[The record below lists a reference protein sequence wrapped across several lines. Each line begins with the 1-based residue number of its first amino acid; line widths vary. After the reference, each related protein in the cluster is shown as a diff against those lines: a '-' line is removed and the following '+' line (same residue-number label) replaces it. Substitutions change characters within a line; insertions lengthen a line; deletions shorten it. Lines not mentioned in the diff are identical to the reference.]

1 MYSRGD
7 ALKYPLHCCHQ
18 VSQFAPV
25 SGLRSTPSIAARH
38 RRAGS
43 ARRRRLWHDVGAER
57 RALAGRV
64 QLDAVDCG
72 ATSAQSVVR
81 RRASSARRR
90 RWRRDMGAVRQRAI
104 SARRSRWRRDIG
116 AERRAPA
123 SGLSSTLSMVARRRR
138 GAPFAGERAQLD
150 AVDCGATTVRSAPSR
165 RAGTCLT
172 PSIAARR
179 RRRAPCAGGGEAQLD
194 AVDCGATSAPSA
206 VRRRAGS
213 ARRLTVERHRCGAP
227 QAGELAHA

>member
-1 MYSRGD
+1 MCSLIPSLMYSRGD

-90 RWRRDMGAVRQRAI
+90 RWRRDV
-104 SARRSRWRRDIG
+104 G
-116 AERRAPA
+116 AERRALA
-123 SGLSSTLSMVARRRR
+123 SGLSS
-138 GAPFAGERAQLD
+138 
-150 AVDCGATTVRSAPSR
+150 
-165 RAGTCLT
+165 T

-179 RRRAPCAGGGEAQLD
+179 CAKC
-194 AVDCGATSAPSA
+194 AVH
-206 VRRRAGS
+206 RRAGS
-213 ARRLTVERHRCGAP
+213 ARREKRMTVNKSGDQIAVRPSDFSNLTVLRSG
-227 QAGELAHA
+227 

>member
-1 MYSRGD
+1 LAPDSQAVYKDPAHKRRRRGSSQSALSNPTVEQASCCANIWVYMCSLIPSLMYSRGD

-90 RWRRDMGAVRQRAI
+90 RWWRDMGAVRQRAI

-123 SGLSSTLSMVARRRR
+123 SG
-138 GAPFAGERAQLD
+138 
-150 AVDCGATTVRSAPSR
+150 
-165 RAGTCLT
+165 
-172 PSIAARR
+172 
-179 RRRAPCAGGGEAQLD
+179 
-194 AVDCGATSAPSA
+194 TS
-206 VRRRAGS
+206 AGS
-213 ARRLTVERHRCGAP
+213 AQRRR
-227 QAGELAHA
+227 